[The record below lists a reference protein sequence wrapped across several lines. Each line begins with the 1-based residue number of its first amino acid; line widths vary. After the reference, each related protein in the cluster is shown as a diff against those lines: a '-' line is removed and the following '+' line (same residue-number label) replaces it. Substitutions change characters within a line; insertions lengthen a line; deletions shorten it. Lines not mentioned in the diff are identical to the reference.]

1 MCPGLF
7 PAATSGKVGHPS
19 NRLLHLPSFP
29 PAAHPA
35 APVPPPGKDEGEA
48 TKLNPPAPPR
58 SFWQRRL
65 RGPVVALL
73 TQGLT
78 ADRIALTLGVGS
90 ACSMFPLLGFSSL
103 LNLVVGLWL
112 RLNQPIL
119 QILNQALGPV
129 HLVMIIAYVRLG
141 EWLWRV
147 EGGRFTLREM
157 LHVFRDESVGEFLR
171 SFGWAGIY
179 ALTAWALT
187 TPVLVA
193 VVYFTLRPALRRL
206 AARTSAGA

>member
-1 MCPGLF
+1 MPLEQPLIGPETANLRTPREEA
-7 PAATSGKVGHPS
+7 PALGFAQVGNGRSAFTS
-19 NRLLHLPSFP
+19 
-29 PAAHPA
+29 A
-35 APVPPPGKDEGEA
+35 E
-48 TKLNPPAPPR
+48 PPR
-58 SFWQRRL
+58 SSWLRRVRVPL
-65 RGPVVALL
+65 IALL

-78 ADRIALTLGVGS
+78 PDRISLTLGVGA

-103 LNLVVGLWL
+103 LNLAVGLWL

-119 QILNQALGPV
+119 QILNQALGPL

-157 LHVFRDESVGEFLR
+157 LHVFRDENIGEFLR

-193 VVYFTLRPALRRL
+193 VVYYALRPALRRL
-206 AARTSAGA
+206 AAKTAGGE